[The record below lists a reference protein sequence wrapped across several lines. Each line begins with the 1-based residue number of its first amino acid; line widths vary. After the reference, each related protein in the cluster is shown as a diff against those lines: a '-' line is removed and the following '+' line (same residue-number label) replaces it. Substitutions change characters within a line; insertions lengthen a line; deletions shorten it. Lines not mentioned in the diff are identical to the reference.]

1 VRRSITAPT
10 DVTRDGRQPRAATL
24 ARAGLVIGLLA
35 GSVCARAEDGYDLW
49 LRYPPVSGAQ
59 LAEYRAAATELV
71 AAAGGSPTLE
81 AARAELARGVRGLLG
96 REPQSA
102 TRVTQDGAL
111 VIGTP
116 RSLPLLAT
124 LPVALERAGSEGY
137 VILRR
142 RIAGHR
148 AIVVAAN
155 TDRGVL
161 YGVFGLLRLMQTHRS
176 LAILEVSTEPHVEH
190 RVLDHWDNPDGSIE
204 RGYAGA
210 SLWDWQRLPGHAD
223 PRYTD
228 YARAC
233 ASLGING
240 SVLNNVNASPLML
253 TPLYLAKVAALAG
266 VLRPY
271 GVRVYL
277 SVPFSAPVTLGGLA
291 SADPQDAAVRTW
303 WHAKVDEIYARIPD
317 FGGFLVKANS
327 EGQPGPQDYG
337 RSHAEGANLLADAL
351 APRGG
356 IVMWRA
362 FVYSSRAG
370 EDRAA
375 QAYQEFKPL
384 DGRFHANVL
393 LQVKNGPIDFQPREP
408 FHPLFGA
415 MPGTPLMLE
424 VQITK
429 EYLGFATHLA
439 YLGPLFAEV
448 LDSDTYARG
457 PGSTVARV
465 VDGSLFGAPLSG
477 MAGVAN
483 VGAARNWSGSQ
494 FDQANWYAF
503 GRLAWDPG
511 SDPRAIAEDWV
522 RMTFS
527 NEPTVVTTVVDMM
540 MGSRETVVSYMTPLG
555 LAHIMASGHHYG
567 PAPWLGEGS
576 RTEWTSAYYHRADA
590 SGIGFDRTVTGSNAV
605 AQYADPVAATFAD
618 PARTPV
624 QLLLWFHH
632 LSWDYRLP
640 AGRTLWEELISRYD
654 QGVAAIAAMRAQW
667 ASLAGHIDPER
678 YGEVSAF
685 LAIQER
691 EARWWRDACIAYF
704 QSVSGR
710 ALPAGAAPPAHPLS
724 YYQALCFPFAPGDPA
739 GAPHKCGPTTPREL
753 PSPDD

>member
-10 DVTRDGRQPRAATL
+10 DGTREDRQPRAGRL
-24 ARAGLVIGLLA
+24 ARCGLAIGLLA
-35 GSVCARAEDGYDLW
+35 ASVIARAEDGYDLW
-49 LRYPPVSGAQ
+49 LRYPPVSGAR
-59 LAEYRAAATELV
+59 LAEYRAEATELV

-81 AARAELARGVRGLLG
+81 AARAELIRGLRGLLG
-96 REPQSA
+96 REPHSS

-111 VIGTP
+111 VIGTEA
-116 RSLPLLAT
+116 SLAPLAT
-124 LPVALERAGSEGY
+124 LPLPLARAGSEGY
-137 VILRR
+137 VILSRS
-142 RIAGHR
+142 IDGHR

-161 YGVFGLLRLMQTHRS
+161 YGVFGLLRLLQTDRA
-176 LAILEVSTEPHVEH
+176 LASLEVTAVPRIEH

-210 SLWDWQRLPGHAD
+210 SLWDWQRLPGYAD

-240 SVLNNVNASPLML
+240 SVLNNVNASALML

-277 SVPFSAPVTLGGLA
+277 AVPFSAPMTLGGLA

-303 WHAKVDEIYARIPD
+303 WHAKADEIYARIPD

-327 EGQPGPQDYG
+327 EGQTGPQDYG

-351 APRGG
+351 APHGG

-362 FVYSSRAG
+362 FVYSSRGG
-370 EDRAA
+370 EDRAM

-457 PGSTVARV
+457 RGSTVARV
-465 VDGSLFGAPLSG
+465 VDGSLFGAQISG

-511 SDPRAIAEDWV
+511 ADPRAIAEDWV
-522 RMTFS
+522 RMTFA
-527 NEPTVVTTVVDMM
+527 NDLGVVTTVVDMM
-540 MGSRETVVSYMTPLG
+540 LGSREAVVNYMTPLG

-567 PAPWLGEGS
+567 PAPWLGDGS
-576 RTEWTSAYYHRADA
+576 HAQWTSAYYHRADA
-590 SGIGFDRTVTGSNAV
+590 SGIGFDRTAAGSNAV

-618 PARTPV
+618 PARTPE

-632 LSWDYRLP
+632 LSWDHRLP
-640 AGRTLWEELISRYD
+640 SRRTLWEELVSHYD
-654 QGVAAIAAMRAQW
+654 QGVAAVAAMRVRW
-667 ASLAGHIDPER
+667 ASLAGRIDAGR
-678 YGEVSAF
+678 YAEVSAF

-710 ALPAGAAPPAHPLS
+710 ALPAGVAPPAHPLS
-724 YYQALCFPFAPGDPA
+724 YYRRLCFPFAPGDPA
-739 GAPHKCGPTTPREL
+739 GAPHQCGPTTPREL
-753 PSPDD
+753 PAPDE

>member
-1 VRRSITAPT
+1 MRRSITAPT

-362 FVYSSRAG
+362 FVYASRAG
-370 EDRAA
+370 EDRAT

-654 QGVAAIAAMRAQW
+654 QGVAAVAAMRAQW

>member
-654 QGVAAIAAMRAQW
+654 QGVAAVAAMRAQW
-667 ASLAGHIDPER
+667 ASLAGHIDSER

>member
-654 QGVAAIAAMRAQW
+654 QGVAAVAAMRAQW

-678 YGEVSAF
+678 YGEVSAS

>member
-71 AAAGGSPTLE
+71 APAGGSPTLE

-576 RTEWTSAYYHRADA
+576 PTEWTSAYYHRADA

-654 QGVAAIAAMRAQW
+654 QGVAAVAAMRAQW